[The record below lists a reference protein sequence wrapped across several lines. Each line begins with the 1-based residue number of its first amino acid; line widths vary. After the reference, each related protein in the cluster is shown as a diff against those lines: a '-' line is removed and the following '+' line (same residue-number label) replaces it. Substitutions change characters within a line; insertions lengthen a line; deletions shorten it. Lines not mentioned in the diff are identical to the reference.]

1 MPARSRRILDR
12 PHAREHLTVAAEA
25 LAEISGTGPSS
36 WATAAMHRIDVG
48 QVMGVVAELRG
59 CHEQRP
65 DERLRLN
72 ADYFERN
79 RDCVAYAEYRAKGW
93 SQASSEVESAHRHV
107 VQQRLKIPGAWWHP
121 DPRSGRARAAH
132 AQGQRLVG

>member
-1 MPARSRRILDR
+1 
-12 PHAREHLTVAAEA
+12 
-25 LAEISGTGPSS
+25 
-36 WATAAMHRIDVG
+36 MHRIDAG

-65 DERLRLN
+65 DDRLRLN

-79 RDCVAYAEYRAKGW
+79 RDSVAYAEYRAKGW

-107 VQQRLKIPGAWWHP
+107 VQQRMKIPGAWWHP
-121 DPRSGRARAAH
+121 DNVLLNAAQQVATRSRCSAPGARREAGGGRGFVPHGSEERKRSGGAGGPGRIP
-132 AQGQRLVG
+132 G